1 VSGFRSSSFRF
12 VRHASGLALPALLV
26 AAVSALAQISGGPS
40 GRTFGNPFPGPPE
53 QPAIE
58 DKYLKVPLVDNI
70 PGGIVAEELKNPM
83 ANDPASVDR
92 GMQYFNTFN
101 CIGCHAP
108 NGGGGMG
115 PSLSDRTFK
124 FGNKPANH
132 FIVIAHGAPLGM
144 PAWAGRLSE
153 NVIWDLVS
161 YIDSI
166 SNAPGDE
173 WGTTF
178 SPAAKLP
185 RIQQVPAEF
194 NQTSRPWLATQPFAG
209 TGEAWQK

>member
-1 VSGFRSSSFRF
+1 MSGLRSVRF
-12 VRHASGLALPALLV
+12 AASGLLLPLVLLI
-26 AAVSALAQISGGPS
+26 AAGSALAQYSVDPS
-40 GRTFGNPFPGPPE
+40 GRAFGTPPQPQ

-58 DKYLKVPLVDNI
+58 DKYLRVPLVNNI
-70 PGGIVAEELKNPM
+70 PGGIAPEGKLNNPM
-83 ANDPASVDR
+83 ANDPASADR
-92 GMQYFNTFN
+92 GMYYFNSFN

-115 PSLSDRTFK
+115 PSLSNRTFK
-124 FGNKPANH
+124 YGAEPANH
-132 FIVIAHGAPLGM
+132 FVVIAHGAPLGM

-166 SNAPGDE
+166 SNAPSDE

-178 SPAAKLP
+178 SPAAHLP
-185 RIQQVPAEF
+185 RIEQVPAEF
-194 NQTSRPWLATQPFAG
+194 NQTTKPWLAIQPFSG
-209 TGEAWQK
+209 GEPSPK

>member
-1 VSGFRSSSFRF
+1 MSAFRC
-12 VRHASGLALPALLV
+12 VGLALPLALV
-26 AAVSALAQISGGPS
+26 AAAGPAWAQPSA
-40 GRTFGNPFPGPPE
+40 NPFGGAPGTPPQE
-53 QPAIE
+53 ATID
-58 DKYLKVPLVDNI
+58 DKYLKVPMVNNI
-70 PGGIVAEELKNPM
+70 PGGIATEEIKNQM
-83 ANDPASVDR
+83 ANDPASADR

-115 PSLSDRTFK
+115 PSLSGRTFK
-124 FGNKPANH
+124 FGSKPANH

-178 SPAAKLP
+178 SPAAGLP
-185 RIQQVPAEF
+185 RIEQVPAEF
-194 NQTSRPWLATQPFAG
+194 NQTPRPWLATQPFSAG
-209 TGEAWQK
+209 DGTRK

>member
-1 VSGFRSSSFRF
+1 MSGPGCIRF
-12 VRHASGLALPALLV
+12 AASGLVTPLAMLMAAGPA
-26 AAVSALAQISGGPS
+26 AAQNPAGPS
-40 GRTFGNPFPGPPE
+40 GGTARNPPQAQ
-53 QPAIE
+53 QPAVE
-58 DKYLKVPLVDNI
+58 DKYLRVPLVSNI
-70 PGGIVAEELKNPM
+70 PGGIAREIIKNPM
-83 ANDPASVDR
+83 ANDPASADR

-115 PSLSDRTFK
+115 PSLSTRTFK
-124 FGNKPANH
+124 YGSEPANH
-132 FIVIAHGAPLGM
+132 FVVIAHGAPLGM
-144 PAWAGRLSE
+144 PAWAGRLQE

-166 SNAPGDE
+166 SNAPDDE

-178 SPAAKLP
+178 SPAANLP
-185 RIQQVPAEF
+185 RIEQAPAEF

-209 TGEAWQK
+209 GRDSRK

>member
-1 VSGFRSSSFRF
+1 MSGFRCAGFRCL
-12 VRHASGLALPALLV
+12 RIAGGLALPLALL
-26 AAVSALAQISGGPS
+26 AAAGPALSQQPLTGPS
-40 GRTFGNPFPGPPE
+40 GWPSGSPPQTPD
-53 QPAIE
+53 QPTVD
-58 DKYLKVPLVDNI
+58 DKYLKVPMVNNI
-70 PGGIVAEELKNPM
+70 PGGVAAEEIRNPM
-83 ANDPASVDR
+83 ANDPASADR

-115 PSLSDRTFK
+115 PSLSSRTFK
-124 FGNKPANH
+124 FGNEPANH

-144 PAWAGRLSE
+144 PAWAGRLAE

-173 WGTTF
+173 WGTTV
-178 SPAAKLP
+178 SPVAGLP
-185 RIQQVPAEF
+185 RIEQVPAEF
-194 NQTSRPWLATQPFAG
+194 NQTPRPWLATQPFSGGG
-209 TGEAWQK
+209 TQK

>member
-1 VSGFRSSSFRF
+1 VSGFKCVRF
-12 VRHASGLALPALLV
+12 
-26 AAVSALAQISGGPS
+26 AVSGFLLPLVLLIAAGFALAQYSVETSGGA
-40 GRTFGNPFPGPPE
+40 FGTPPQPQ

-58 DKYLKVPLVDNI
+58 DKYLRVPLVNNI
-70 PGGIVAEELKNPM
+70 PGGIAPEAKLENPM
-83 ANDPASVDR
+83 ANDPASANR
-92 GMQYFNTFN
+92 GMYYFNSFN

-115 PSLSDRTFK
+115 PSLSSRTFK
-124 FGNKPANH
+124 FGSEPANH

-161 YIDSI
+161 YIQSI
-166 SNAPGDE
+166 SDAPSDE

-178 SPAAKLP
+178 SPAANLP
-185 RIQQVPAEF
+185 RLEQVPAEF
-194 NQTSRPWLATQPFAG
+194 NQTTKPWLATQPFYDGGASR
-209 TGEAWQK
+209 K

>member
-1 VSGFRSSSFRF
+1 VSGLVSGFRCAGI
-12 VRHASGLALPALLV
+12 ASVIVLPLALLAAASSAV
-26 AAVSALAQISGGPS
+26 AQPLADPSAGTS
-40 GRTFGNPFPGPPE
+40 GNPTRAPE
-53 QPAIE
+53 QATVD
-58 DKYLKVPLVDNI
+58 DKYLKVPMVNNI
-70 PGGIVAEELKNPM
+70 PGGVATEEIKNPM
-83 ANDPASVDR
+83 ANDPASADR

-115 PSLSDRTFK
+115 PSLSSRTFK
-124 FGNKPANH
+124 FGSEPANH

-144 PAWAGRLSE
+144 PAWAGRLAE

-166 SNAPGDE
+166 SNAPGGE
-173 WGTTF
+173 WGTTV
-178 SPAAKLP
+178 SPAAGLP

-194 NQTSRPWLATQPFAG
+194 NQTPRPWLATQPFSG
-209 TGEAWQK
+209 D

>member
-1 VSGFRSSSFRF
+1 VPGLICVRF
-12 VRHASGLALPALLV
+12 AASALALAL
-26 AAVSALAQISGGPS
+26 AALIAGDSALAQNLPAPPGVTSGNAAQ
-40 GRTFGNPFPGPPE
+40 T
-53 QPAIE
+53 QQQTVD
-58 DKYLKVPLVDNI
+58 DKYLKVPLVNNI
-70 PGGIVAEELKNPM
+70 PGGIATETLTNPM
-83 ANDPASVDR
+83 ANDPASADR
-92 GMQYFNTFN
+92 GMQYFYTFN

-115 PSLSDRTFK
+115 PSLSRRTFK
-124 FGNKPANH
+124 FGDAPANH

-144 PAWAGRLSE
+144 PAWAGRLAE

-178 SPAAKLP
+178 SPAANLP
-185 RIQQVPAEF
+185 AIQQVPAEF
-194 NQTSRPWLATQPFAG
+194 NPTAKPWLATQPFGGGAG
-209 TGEAWQK
+209 QQK

>member
-1 VSGFRSSSFRF
+1 M
-12 VRHASGLALPALLV
+12 SGLECVRFAASALALLPALLN
-26 AAVSALAQISGGPS
+26 AGGSAPAQTADRSGPAS
-40 GRTFGNPFPGPPE
+40 GNPP
-53 QPAIE
+53 QAQQQSVD
-58 DKYLKVPLVDNI
+58 DKYLKVPLVNNI
-70 PGGIVAEELKNPM
+70 PGGITVEIITNPM
-83 ANDPASVDR
+83 ANDPSSADR

-115 PSLSDRTFK
+115 PSLSNRMFK
-124 FGNKPANH
+124 YGGAPANH

-144 PAWAGRLSE
+144 PAWAGRLAE

-178 SPAAKLP
+178 SPAANLP
-185 RIQQVPAEF
+185 RIEQVPAEF
-194 NQTSRPWLATQPFAG
+194 NPTSKPWLATQPFSGHDASR
-209 TGEAWQK
+209 K

>member
-1 VSGFRSSSFRF
+1 VSGFVSGFGCGRLAGRF
-12 VRHASGLALPALLV
+12 ALPLALLAASGSVPAQP
-26 AAVSALAQISGGPS
+26 APDPS
-40 GRTFGNPFPGPPE
+40 GTPTQE
-53 QPAIE
+53 QPTVD
-58 DKYLKVPLVDNI
+58 DKYLKVPMVNNI
-70 PGGIVAEELKNPM
+70 PGGIAIEELKNPM
-83 ANDPASVDR
+83 ANDPASADR

-115 PSLSDRTFK
+115 PSLSSR
-124 FGNKPANH
+124 N

-144 PAWAGRLSE
+144 PAWAGRLAE

-178 SPAAKLP
+178 SPAADLP
-185 RIQQVPAEF
+185 RLQQVPAEF
-194 NQTSRPWLATQPFAG
+194 NQTPRPWLATQPFSDGGRGDDGAR
-209 TGEAWQK
+209 E